1 MKRIVFGAIIALSVA
16 SCGGT
21 EEVTEEV
28 VTVDTTAVL
37 ELENATQEVDLGLE
51 KLESEVNSLN
61 SDIDSL
67 LNGI

>member
-1 MKRIVFGAIIALSVA
+1 MKRILFGAIIALSVA
-16 SCGGT
+16 ACRGA

-28 VTVDTTAVL
+28 VTVDTAAVIA
-37 ELENATQEVDLGLE
+37 LENATQEVDLGLE
-51 KLESEVNSLN
+51 KLENEVNDLS

>member
-1 MKRIVFGAIIALSVA
+1 MKRILFGAIIALSVA

-28 VTVDTTAVL
+28 IAVDTAAVIQ
-37 ELENATQEVDLGLE
+37 LENATQEVDLGLE
-51 KLESEVNSLN
+51 KLESEVNDLN
-61 SDIDSL
+61 NDIDSL